1 MNIEFEIPN
10 DAITHLKEVSF
21 YDHNYYKID
30 KSKLNTEWFNC
41 NGCDIIYEEYDEF
54 PDRYT
59 LTFGYFI
66 EDEENP
72 KFVPMLSFD
81 SPYGIDELKEKGTW
95 YEN

>member
-10 DAITHLKEVSF
+10 NAITHLKEQSF

-30 KSKLNTEWFNC
+30 KTQLNIEWFDC
-41 NGCDIIYEEYDEF
+41 NDCDIIYEEYDEF
-54 PDRYT
+54 SNRYT

-66 EDEENP
+66 EYEENS

-81 SPYGIDELKEKGTW
+81 SSYGIDELKKGL
-95 YEN
+95 N